1 LLSGYGFMLQHNKYN
16 ALSFRVSLD
25 FRPKSEQ
32 DRAKDESDDDEDN
45 NRVSKILKLKKNRL
59 KEDLLAYI
67 RTSLVQKS
75 EQ

>member
-1 LLSGYGFMLQHNKYN
+1 MLQHNKYN